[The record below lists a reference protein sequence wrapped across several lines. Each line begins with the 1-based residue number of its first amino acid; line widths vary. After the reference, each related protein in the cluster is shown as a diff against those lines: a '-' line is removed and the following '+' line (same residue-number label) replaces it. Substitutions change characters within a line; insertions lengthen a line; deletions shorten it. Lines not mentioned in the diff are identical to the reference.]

1 MRHLPILLLLASLA
15 PAAEESPAIRIA
27 SLLIRERAHEQAVA
41 GHGTIAAQ
49 LDALSRALAAGQV
62 TLAEASQV
70 VQIALAGQATGA
82 SAVARPSRPSEP
94 AVTVDQVTAVLDGG
108 PASASSA
115 TGAATPSAAPA
126 ITAHVLAAGRPGDSK
141 TLLVMIGAGKD
152 QQVTPNQRFA
162 VRHGDQKLGIL
173 SVTEVRDTMAIS
185 ISIPGTLPD
194 GAEIKEGDTVESL
207 P

>member
-82 SAVARPSRPSEP
+82 SAVVRPSRPSEP

-115 TGAATPSAAPA
+115 TGAATPSAAV